1 MIPVTVKKKWS
12 FALVGS
18 VMLLAG
24 LSAFAQNSLQ
34 GDTLREVAKLAGLGI
49 VGREIAGETDCR
61 PNASGDRGIP
71 LFDSVNGQATARLEW
86 RIDRHSCGAFLV
98 RNNKREKLYR
108 GWDHPEISY
117 ESLGLAYYEHRNG
130 FARFFER
137 TVPPGLWVRVA
148 DMPGGR
154 LRPWSQLLVE
164 APRTYLGYD
173 GHALHEGSSEASPVL
188 VTLREKEGSQ
198 LPGTPAHSNPKVV
211 CTVGRIRS
219 DRIQHGFLPDGP
231 HSRDRTDRKHME
243 RLATPGEESA
253 GTPEFWFFTRD

>member
-61 PNASGDRGIP
+61 PNASGDRRIP
-71 LFDSVNGQATARLEW
+71 PFDSVNGQATARLEW

-130 FARFFER
+130 FARVFER

-173 GHALHEGSSEASPVL
+173 GHALHEGPSEASPVL
-188 VTLREKEGSQ
+188 VTLRERKVHNSRVHQ
-198 LPGTPAHSNPKVV
+198 LIPTRKWSAQWGEFEVIEFNTDFSLMARTPETAPTGNTWK
-211 CTVGRIRS
+211 GW
-219 DRIQHGFLPDGP
+219 L
-231 HSRDRTDRKHME
+231 
-243 RLATPGEESA
+243 RLVRSA

>member
-71 LFDSVNGQATARLEW
+71 PFDSVNGQATARLEW

-108 GWDHPEISY
+108 GWDHPESPTNPLGLPIMSIGTG
-117 ESLGLAYYEHRNG
+117 SLGFLSGQCHRDFG
-130 FARFFER
+130 YALL
-137 TVPPGLWVRVA
+137 TCQVGVCVR
-148 DMPGGR
+148 GR
-154 LRPWSQLLVE
+154 S
-164 APRTYLGYD
+164 
-173 GHALHEGSSEASPVL
+173 
-188 VTLREKEGSQ
+188 
-198 LPGTPAHSNPKVV
+198 
-211 CTVGRIRS
+211 
-219 DRIQHGFLPDGP
+219 
-231 HSRDRTDRKHME
+231 
-243 RLATPGEESA
+243 
-253 GTPEFWFFTRD
+253 FW